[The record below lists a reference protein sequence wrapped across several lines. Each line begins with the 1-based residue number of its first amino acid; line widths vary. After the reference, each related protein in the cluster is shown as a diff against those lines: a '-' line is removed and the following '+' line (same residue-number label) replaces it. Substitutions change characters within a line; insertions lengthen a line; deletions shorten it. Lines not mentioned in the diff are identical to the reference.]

1 MNNYQAIFNSGVYW
15 FLALDDEEAAWRAQ
29 EHASNC
35 GWTLIDVIP
44 YEKTE
49 VLPKQLESN

>member
-1 MNNYQAIFNSGVYW
+1 MNNYQAIFNSGAYW